1 MTQSDEQRLVLH
13 VGPHKTAT
21 TYMQTNFARLRP
33 RLAQAGWIYPDA
45 VGIQS
50 GIPEAHHDL
59 AYRAETYFWPNRDNH
74 HQLTRLA
81 NLLQQNG
88 KNLLLSAEGFSM
100 WSLPQYLRLADILG
114 FHRIE
119 VAYALRDPVALLH
132 SYWAEEV
139 KQGMTASFPDRI
151 AGATLDPLGSR
162 LLNPLLDLNPLI
174 ASDRITLRLI
184 PFEVLKANDIDL
196 FSHFCSEILNIDA
209 LKPRIKT
216 HVNAGF
222 PIEQTEFLR
231 MMTLMRCDGQSNV
244 GPAFRMAFIQN
255 TTPAERR
262 HWNAQIRTAAADA
275 RQHLDIPADAF
286 FRLAIEGRV
295 TTRAGR
301 YCTLAPQGGALF
313 NRQDKTLA
321 FYDDYRFWHNPVVK
335 ALALHVIDRL
345 TATPIRP
352 ARPKTS
358 ANRPGHQPDPAPN
371 TKATV
376 NPSSG
381 SPKEAEHAAE

>member
-1 MTQSDEQRLVLH
+1 MTQSDAQRLVLH

-45 VGIQS
+45 VGIQT

-59 AYRAETYFWPNRDNH
+59 AYHAETYFWPNRDNH
-74 HQLTRLA
+74 HQLIQLA
-81 NLLQQNG
+81 NLLRQNG

-119 VAYALRDPVALLH
+119 VAYTLRDPVALLH

-184 PFEVLKANDIDL
+184 PFEVLKANNIDL

-231 MMTLMRCDGQSNV
+231 MMTLMRFGGNPNA

-262 HWNAQIRTAAADA
+262 CWNTQIRSSAADA
-275 RQHLDIPADAF
+275 RQQLTIPADAF

-301 YCTLAPQGGALF
+301 YCTLPPQDGALF
-313 NRQDKTLA
+313 NRQDRTLA
-321 FYDDYRFWHNPVVK
+321 YYDDYRFWHNPVVK
-335 ALALHVIDRL
+335 TLAQTVIDRL
-345 TATPIRP
+345 TGATTRLARSKAAANHPQM
-352 ARPKTS
+352 RPK
-358 ANRPGHQPDPAPN
+358 PAPAL
-371 TKATV
+371 KA
-376 NPSSG
+376 S
-381 SPKEAEHAAE
+381 AELRPDNAMDVGAAE